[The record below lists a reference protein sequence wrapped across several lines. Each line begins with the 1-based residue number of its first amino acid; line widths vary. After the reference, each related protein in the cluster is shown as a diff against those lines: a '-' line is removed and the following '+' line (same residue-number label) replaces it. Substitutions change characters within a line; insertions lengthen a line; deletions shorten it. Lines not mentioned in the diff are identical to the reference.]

1 MRGRN
6 DEVYTQLMKVH
17 QGTVESFVDEVAAET
32 IDTVAAERAMR
43 EIGVAHEDLK
53 KVLLGSKE
61 AGGED
66 EDGRVVVR
74 DLVAQFLVPEID
86 RQSLQRQ
93 VELEEKRFVN
103 AAQQSIQQM
112 VGDVKDA
119 LAE

>member
-1 MRGRN
+1 
-6 DEVYTQLMKVH
+6 MKVH

-53 KVLLGSKE
+53 KVLLGAKE

-86 RQSLQRQ
+86 RQSLRRQ

-119 LAE
+119 LAES

>member
-1 MRGRN
+1 
-6 DEVYTQLMKVH
+6 
-17 QGTVESFVDEVAAET
+17 
-32 IDTVAAERAMR
+32 MR